1 MNQAIWIPVGIVAA
15 IASVVLFFF
24 SFDTLE
30 YQTAISGGAM
40 AFDLNDIKPL
50 LAQYDIQGTVGATL
64 FPDESTIL
72 GRVISREFHEDR
84 IVLTLEQFSPEGWG
98 IECFSQDILSVPQD
112 VVLQTQMMLWDKSQ
126 QLPEMNRKYWFKHV
140 RQIDLQVNFVFHA
153 HSLCLP
159 IHSELPINRPVHHLE
174 LYAGGLGGWKAA
186 TQFLERYFGDMSFNT
201 IAIEHDR
208 DLAVAYALS
217 HAANLIHMDGEIPC
231 DMLMNGEDWIIVGDA
246 SADEWQQAVT
256 HWQVDCCTISAPC
269 PPWSG
274 ATSAPG
280 LAHHNGKLFLKSV
293 LDCRYWRP
301 HMILIENV
309 PGFASHDH
317 KQWIERALH
326 MIGYKLTWQGV
337 INVATTLRTNRP
349 RWLAVATRVHADF
362 SPVLI
367 RNFTMEVPPTPELKV
382 KFPLCA
388 LNFQKLLL
396 DDQAHQVASDPRA
409 ASFMR
414 TPEAHNPEHVFSMRI
429 YDEDQI
435 CPTFM
440 AKYGTQHRLDER
452 HLLSNNY
459 YGHFI
464 KEDVLERGC
473 RRWHPAEVL
482 LKHGCTGATFLW
494 DNHEQS
500 WLLLGN
506 MITPVQA
513 LVPLLQFLN
522 QLRSESIDIQQVLQ
536 EYQSYRFSA
545 DHVTFQQM
553 DGGYFV
559 VPKTHPMS
567 DQTLVRS
574 QQLITKIH
582 SDDPGD
588 FVWFF
593 ASGLAV
599 DDSDELPPNDLI
611 PLSQVSE
618 VSERAG
624 TQMDDLTAPF
634 DTVMQGSLQLD
645 TESQTFWFSSSIR
658 FDMLSCPWNW
668 KFIVICNESTDFGQP
683 SVILHPSVDSQF
695 VEAHDSTVAV
705 ILQDDQCTLVPLD
718 MHTPMMSQP
727 IVATLSAIPHDQ
739 FGPLTD
745 NQKPDFAMLLTPVP
759 FQPGDVE
766 TPLPVLVTAYQM
778 IRGEIHWNS
787 STDTILFAFQGDQVA
802 VDTMTEFLSSIMPYD
817 ELQRCGRKLSC
828 LSQGDAATIAYAPDR
843 THGVV
848 PPRPFGLLLGIMATK
863 SLLDQ
868 LQPLTRSDADSPVRV
883 KWLGRPVWNGFLTKD
898 TTMQVLLQ
906 VLQVSLF
913 ASCGG
918 TNFRIVCAGK
928 LIMPEVVL
936 GDLPYLEH
944 SEYGDQIVLNV
955 VQQTRGGGPSKQQQR
970 TLQQGALATMLLEQG
985 HDLGWVTSTVDK
997 LISKHSLSTIQN
1009 VTGMPMGAARINA
1022 LHSLCEACGLE
1033 IPTPKPLSSHAK
1045 PVGAPWTRPKKFKT
1059 EEPAIDPS
1067 QYRIVDNYFR
1077 NQDDTPACQ
1086 LSDLRPQSSGVY
1098 LASPGTALPWLRA
1111 GQKVSSDELGLV
1123 IVGQLPIETSLES
1136 KPIKVP
1142 CLNKMDQMVLLT
1154 CNLVQLGSK
1163 RIECQKPKQTQ
1174 LDTDSSTLVALTVN
1188 REDWPQDM
1196 WQEFLQAPHATFK
1209 KVLTQESLDV
1219 MTSMWGKSMRAGR
1232 SPASPSAAQSLQ
1244 IHVTLPNDK
1253 VELFLSKSGYNRIF
1267 ATPKLQD
1274 GRLDTKYKVIWM
1286 ADPSE
1291 VTVCAA
1297 KLTAPMGM
1305 VKGKDNVGLRVK
1317 EVDYEGAFK
1326 LVFPDSPIPSK
1337 PSGDL
1342 VYKCDGLPFGV
1353 TQQTMVAW
1361 LSSLGWSATPFK
1373 PIGPQAWLIRT
1384 NVTAPPGVIMFNS
1397 SPVLLRLLPARQQQ
1411 KQSLILGPR
1420 SEGLKRGADPMQQTS
1435 NDPWARFQGVNNP
1448 VAPQAPRAV
1457 DGPTQQRLQAQDEKI
1472 AVLQADMA
1480 KMSNAI
1486 SHNHQQVTQQV
1497 CALEKHTDQMCTQ
1510 IATNVTQMR
1519 SEFEGALKESLR
1531 VNTEM
1536 MDGRMNELRSLL
1548 MQNNKR
1554 NQPCKGEDEDMHASG

>member
-1 MNQAIWIPVGIVAA
+1 MPNFWVFFKWLMARLPRASSPAGAIGLQLRAPWLSGGV
-15 IASVVLFFF
+15 
-24 SFDTLE
+24 
-30 YQTAISGGAM
+30 QTAISGGAM

-72 GRVISREFHEDR
+72 GRVISRKLHEDR
-84 IVLTLEQFSPEGWG
+84 IILTIEQFSPEGWG
-98 IECFSQDILSVPQD
+98 VECFSQDIFSVPQD
-112 VVLQTQMMLWDKSQ
+112 VVLQTQTMQWDKSQ

-140 RQIDLQVNFVFHA
+140 RQIDLHVNFVFHA

-159 IHSELPINRPVHHLE
+159 VHSELPVNRPVHHLE

-208 DLAVAYALS
+208 ELAVAYALS
-217 HAANLIHMDGEIPC
+217 HASNLIHMDGEIPF
-231 DMLMNGEDWIIVGDA
+231 DMLMNGEDWIIVGEA

-274 ATSAPG
+274 ATTAPG
-280 LAHHNGKLFLKSV
+280 LSHHNGRLFLKSV
-293 LDCRYWRP
+293 LDCRYWRQ

-309 PGFASHDH
+309 PGFASHGH
-317 KQWIERALH
+317 KQWIERALR
-326 MIGYKLTWQGV
+326 MIGYKLNWQGV

-367 RNFTMEVPPTPELKV
+367 RNFSMEVPPSPELKV

-388 LNFQKLLL
+388 FNFQKLLL
-396 DDQAHQVASDPRA
+396 DDQTHQVASDPRA
-409 ASFMR
+409 AGFLR
-414 TPEAHNPEHVFSMRI
+414 TPDPRTPEHVFSMRI
-429 YDEDQI
+429 YDEHQI

-440 AKYGTQHRLDER
+440 AKYGTQHLLDER
-452 HLLSNNY
+452 HLMTNNY
-459 YGHFI
+459 YGHFL
-464 KEDVLERGC
+464 KEEVSERGC
-473 RRWHPAEVL
+473 RHWHPAEVL
-482 LKHGCTGATFLW
+482 LKHGCTGSASLW
-494 DNHEQS
+494 DNHEQR

-522 QLRSESIDIQQVLQ
+522 QLRSESIDIQHVLQ
-536 EYQSYRFSA
+536 EYQTYRLSV
-545 DHVTFQQM
+545 DHVTFQQI

-567 DQTLVRS
+567 DQVLVRS
-574 QQLITKIH
+574 QQLISKIH

-593 ASGLAV
+593 SSGFAA
-599 DDSDELPPNDLI
+599 DESTDLPPNDLVL
-611 PLSQVSE
+611 LSQVSE
-618 VSERAG
+618 VSDQAG
-624 TQMDDLTAPF
+624 TQMDELTAPF
-634 DTVMQGSLQLD
+634 DTVMQGSLQLA
-645 TESQTFWFSSSIR
+645 TGSQTFWFSSSIR

-668 KFIVICNESTDFGQP
+668 KFTVTCNDSSDFGAP
-683 SVILHPSVDSQF
+683 SVVLHPSVDSQF
-695 VEAHDSTVAV
+695 VEAHDFTVAV

-718 MHTPMMSQP
+718 MSTPMMSQP
-727 IVATLSAIPHDQ
+727 VVTNLSAIPHDQ
-739 FGPLTD
+739 FGPITD
-745 NQKPDFAMLLTPVP
+745 SQKPDFAMLLTPAP
-759 FQPGDVE
+759 FQPGNVE
-766 TPLPVLVTAYQM
+766 TPLPVLVTAYQL
-778 IRGEIHWNS
+778 IR
-787 STDTILFAFQGDQVA
+787 
-802 VDTMTEFLSSIMPYD
+802 
-817 ELQRCGRKLSC
+817 
-828 LSQGDAATIAYAPDR
+828 
-843 THGVV
+843 
-848 PPRPFGLLLGIMATK
+848 
-863 SLLDQ
+863 
-868 LQPLTRSDADSPVRV
+868 
-883 KWLGRPVWNGFLTKD
+883 
-898 TTMQVLLQ
+898 
-906 VLQVSLF
+906 
-913 ASCGG
+913 
-918 TNFRIVCAGK
+918 
-928 LIMPEVVL
+928 
-936 GDLPYLEH
+936 
-944 SEYGDQIVLNV
+944 
-955 VQQTRGGGPSKQQQR
+955 GPSKQQQR

-997 LISKHSLSTIQN
+997 IIAKHSLSTIQN
-1009 VTGMPMGAARINA
+1009 ITGMPMGAARLTA
-1022 LHSLCEACGLE
+1022 LHSLCNACGLE

-1045 PVGAPWTRPKKFKT
+1045 PAGAPWNRPKKFKT

-1067 QYRIVDNYFR
+1067 EYRIVDNYFR
-1077 NQDDTPACQ
+1077 NQDDTPASQ

-1098 LASPGTALPWLRA
+1098 LASPSTALPWLRA
-1111 GQKVSSDELGLV
+1111 GQKVSCDELGLV
-1123 IVGQLPIETSLES
+1123 IVGQLPVDTSLET

-1163 RIECQKPKQTQ
+1163 RIECQKPKQAQ
-1174 LDTDSSTLVALTVN
+1174 LDTDTSTLVALTVN

-1196 WQEFLQAPHATFK
+1196 WQEFLQAPHATFR
-1209 KVLTQESLDV
+1209 KVLTQETLDI

-1253 VELFLSKSGYNRIF
+1253 VEMFLSKSGYNRIY

-1286 ADPSE
+1286 SDPSQ

-1317 EVDYEGAFK
+1317 EADYEGAFK

-1353 TQQTMVAW
+1353 TQQTMEAW
-1361 LSSLGWSATPFK
+1361 ISSLGWAATPFK
-1373 PIGPQAWLIRT
+1373 PIGLQAWLIRT
-1384 NVTAPPGVIMFNS
+1384 NVSAPPGAIMFNS

-1420 SEGLKRGADPMQQTS
+1420 SEGPARGNDPMQQTS

-1448 VAPQAPRAV
+1448 VTTPAPRAV

-1486 SHNHQQVTQQV
+1486 AHNHQQVTQQV
-1497 CALEKHTDQMCTQ
+1497 SALEQHTDQMCTQ
-1510 IATNVTQMR
+1510 IANNVTQMR
-1519 SEFEGALKESLR
+1519 SGFEGAIKESLR
-1531 VNTEM
+1531 VNSEM
-1536 MDGRMNELRSLL
+1536 MDNRMNELRSLL